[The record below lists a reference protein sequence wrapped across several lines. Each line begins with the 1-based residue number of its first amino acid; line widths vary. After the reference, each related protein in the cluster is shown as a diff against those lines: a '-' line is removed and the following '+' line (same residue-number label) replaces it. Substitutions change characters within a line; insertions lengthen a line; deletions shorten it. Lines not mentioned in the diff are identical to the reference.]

1 MGPLPDGAPRDLAI
15 AAARLRDRA
24 LGFVIVREGLVLAES
39 ADPGLD
45 ALVQAADDLRARGI
59 AGAAL
64 ADRIAGA
71 AAVAVAAW
79 AGVRM
84 IFAEVASEAAARE
97 ARARGVAFTSQ
108 RQVPRILNCRGDGP
122 CPFEAAAEAARAG
135 GADLDGVVAA
145 VRATGA
151 RLAARRPDAGR
162 AERRPTRILGTSAD
176 ARHAVHAL
184 AAAGVGLAMAVT
196 LPLVVHMVGLGPA
209 LLPMHLPVLLMGA
222 LGGARVGCL
231 VGAVAPALSHL
242 LTGMPPVIPPV
253 APLMMV
259 ELATYGLVAGVV
271 RGWARAYGTRPGHAR
286 TQVPLHLSLAREYVW
301 LVPTLAAGRLALG
314 VAAATVGPALGLKMS
329 AVAYLQAAL
338 ATGVP
343 GIVVQ
348 LVVVP
353 TLVARIERTMY
364 PQVKIHDEG
373 GGERCTGSRD
383 VNCSA

>member
-1 MGPLPDGAPRDLAI
+1 MGPLPDGAPRDLVL
-15 AAARLRDRA
+15 AAGRLRDRA
-24 LGFVIVREGLVLAES
+24 LGFVIVRDGLVLAES
-39 ADPGLD
+39 ADPGLG

-59 AGAAL
+59 AGVAL

-108 RQVPRILNCRGDGP
+108 RQVPRILNRRGDGP
-122 CPFEAAAEAARAG
+122 CPFEVAVEAARTG
-135 GADLDGVVAA
+135 GAGLDGMVAA
-145 VRATGA
+145 VRATSA

-162 AERRPTRILGTSAD
+162 ADGRRRGLLRTSAD
-176 ARHAVHAL
+176 VRYAVQTH
-184 AAAGVGLAMAVT
+184 AAAGVGLAMALA
-196 LPLVVHMVGLGPA
+196 LPLVVHAVGLGPT

-242 LTGMPPVIPPV
+242 LTGMPPVVPPV

-271 RGWARAYGTRPGHAR
+271 RGWVRAYGTPPGRAR

-314 VAAATVGPALGLKMS
+314 TAAAIIGPALGLKMS

-338 ATGVP
+338 VTGVP
-343 GIVVQ
+343 GIVIQ

-364 PQVKIHDEG
+364 PRVKIHDEG
-373 GGERCTGSRD
+373 GKERCTGSRD